1 MHLTS
6 AIHVNNGDNS
16 ENNNDDNGDDND
28 KAADDNDD
36 DDDDD
41 DTMMMTMMM
50 MMMMMMATIMVMI
63 INHIFYIWIQSQIT
77 EHNYMEVLTKLR
89 SEENGSPTKKK
100 MKHGNVLSLI
110 CPILS

>member
-16 ENNNDDNGDDND
+16 ENNNDDNDDDND

-41 DTMMMTMMM
+41 DTMMMTMT
-50 MMMMMMATIMVMI
+50 MMMMATIMVMI
-63 INHIFYIWIQSQIT
+63 INSIFYIWIQSQIT

-110 CPILS
+110 CLILS